1 VKVELDNIHKVFESK
16 VRLGIMSALL
26 VNESL
31 DFTAL
36 KEFLEVTD
44 GNLATH
50 LKTLQKNDFITIKK
64 RFLDNKPNTQ
74 YAISKEGR
82 LAFTAHLNA
91 LEALLKQL
99 K

>member
-1 VKVELDNIHKVFESK
+1 
-16 VRLGIMSALL
+16 MSALS

-36 KEFLEVTD
+36 KEFLALTD

-50 LKTLQKNDFITIKK
+50 LKTLQKNGFITAKK
-64 RFLDNKPNTQ
+64 SFINNKPNTQ
-74 YAISKEGR
+74 YAISKEGKT
-82 LAFTAHLNA
+82 AFTTHLNA

>member
-1 VKVELDNIHKVFESK
+1 MKVELDNIHKVFESK
-16 VRLGIMSALL
+16 IRLGIMSALL

-50 LKTLQKNDFITIKK
+50 LKMLQKNGCITIKK

-74 YAISKEGR
+74 
-82 LAFTAHLNA
+82 
-91 LEALLKQL
+91 
-99 K
+99 

>member
-1 VKVELDNIHKVFESK
+1 
-16 VRLGIMSALL
+16 M

-44 GNLATH
+44 GYLATH
-50 LKTLQKNDFITIKK
+50 LKTLQKNGYITIKK
-64 RFLDNKPNTQ
+64 RFVDNKSNTQ

-82 LAFTAHLNA
+82 IALTAHLNS

>member
-44 GNLATH
+44 GNLGYPSQNAAEEW
-50 LKTLQKNDFITIKK
+50 LYYDQKEIP
-64 RFLDNKPNTQ
+64 R
-74 YAISKEGR
+74 
-82 LAFTAHLNA
+82 
-91 LEALLKQL
+91 
-99 K
+99 